1 MVEAYCLISTEP
13 NTTSEVFKN
22 VEDLNGVVSAEAVTG
37 SYDLVVR
44 VETDSF
50 EILTETVFSEIRS
63 VDGVTS
69 TSTLTVV
76 EIE

>member
-13 NTTSEVFKN
+13 DMTSTVFDK
-22 VEDLNGVVSAEAVTG
+22 VKDLDGVVSAEAVTG
-37 SYDLVVR
+37 SYDLVAR

-50 EILTETVFSEIRS
+50 EVLTETVFSEIRS
-63 VDGVTS
+63 IDGVTS

>member
-13 NTTSEVFKN
+13 DMTPTVFKT
-22 VEDLNGVVSAEAVTG
+22 VEDLKGVVSAEAVTG

-44 VETDSF
+44 VEADSF
-50 EILTETVFSEIRS
+50 EILTETVFNEIRS
-63 VDGVTS
+63 IDGVTS